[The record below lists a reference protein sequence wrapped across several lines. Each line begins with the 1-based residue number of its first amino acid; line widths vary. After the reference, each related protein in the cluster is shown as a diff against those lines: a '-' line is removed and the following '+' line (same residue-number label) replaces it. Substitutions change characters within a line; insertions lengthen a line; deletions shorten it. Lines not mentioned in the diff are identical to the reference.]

1 MKARE
6 AYTRAGWPVV
16 VPVSSG
22 KKYPPAEGVTGNVPA
37 PSHKEMLEIW
47 EKYTP
52 TQPNLALRLHSGR
65 DDFDVITV
73 DVDHYGVKTGV
84 DTIRELERQ
93 LGAFPW
99 SAPMS
104 TRRVPS
110 TQTGQYFFRV
120 RKGMS
125 WKGAIGPGVDVIQDT
140 HRYAV
145 VYPSI
150 VEGLQYH
157 WYIDGE
163 PSDIPNID
171 ELPWLPEAWQDYTSA
186 GAAKEHHDKS
196 KSKVA
201 AAPRGKARMRAA
213 ISWLRENTLRY
224 GHKDAL
230 PTEAMQKTYGPEF
243 VEALGGNAHDTMLA
257 AVHQAVRLALEAH
270 TGLKV
275 ALSRIRRAFVDEVT
289 GSRAGASRRT
299 EESALAEF
307 ERALIGE
314 VEKAEV
320 ESINGTRFLSQD
332 VDEEVLMRLNR
343 TFLRQAAVK
352 RPKGVDLSLFR
363 DTDRAHAEMF
373 AAYWGQDVLVT
384 RDKNTKEFAVWDEET
399 KRYSFRTQ
407 NEMFQL
413 LYTATSDRIRYEADK
428 IAQRAAE
435 LKNALGS
442 RQAPPDT
449 DDPDDL
455 FSEANNLRKR
465 ADSIESTSRSLN
477 ILKQVHSVYDQ
488 PSAIQDFDSTPGLI
502 GLLGGETIDVGS
514 LDSIGYAR
522 TSKRKDRLTMNTQV
536 RLVPNAKHPGW
547 NKFLDKFLPD
557 PELRKFTQKVLG
569 YSLVDGN
576 PEKIVVFLWGPSN
589 TGKTTIL
596 EACGA
601 ALGDYGGTIDASA
614 LFGKSN
620 RSGPAPE
627 LIDSFFRR
635 FVFMSEVGDTHVL
648 SANAIKQA
656 TGNDTQKNRL
666 LFSNE
671 MISGSPKFTPYIS
684 TNTVPEVKGSD
695 KALANRLV
703 VIPFLSEN
711 KPSKVKWEEDVRRN
725 PEIQSAVLAW
735 LLEGCRMYLEEGLDR
750 DSFLV
755 EVSNASA
762 EFASDVDPVSEFI
775 AEALTTG
782 VDGEIL
788 EDQLWTLW
796 QEWCLVRGLRD
807 SEVGDR
813 RRLRKR
819 LKGHGINNRRTM
831 DKDRKHY
838 RLFVGVSVK

>member
-1 MKARE
+1 MKVRE
-6 AYTRAGWPVV
+6 AYLKAGWPVAI
-16 VPVSSG
+16 PVSHG
-22 KKYPPAEGVTGNVPA
+22 KKYPPAEGTTGNVPA
-37 PSHKEMLEIW
+37 PTLAKLTEIW
-47 EKYTP
+47 DEYAP
-52 TQPNLALRLHSGR
+52 TQPNLALRLHSGGE
-65 DDFDVITV
+65 DFDVITV

-84 DTIRELERQ
+84 DTIKELEKQ

-104 TRRVPS
+104 TRRGPELG
-110 TQTGQYFFRV
+110 TGQYFFRV

-150 VEGLQYH
+150 VEGLQYQ
-157 WYIDGE
+157 WYVDGE
-163 PSDIPNID
+163 LSDIPSID
-171 ELPWLPEAWQDYTSA
+171 NLPWLPDAWQDYASA

-201 AAPRGKARMRAA
+201 AASRGKARMRAA

-257 AVHQAVRLALEAH
+257 AVHQSVRLALEAH

-275 ALSRIRRAFVDEVT
+275 ALSRIRRAFVEEVT
-289 GSRAGASRRT
+289 GSRAGASRRS

-320 ESINGTRFLSQD
+320 EAANGTRFLSQD
-332 VDEEVLMRLNR
+332 VDEEVLSSLDRV
-343 TFLRQAAVK
+343 FSRQAAVK
-352 RPKGVDLSLFR
+352 RPKGVDLSLYR

-373 AAYWGQDVLVT
+373 ASYWGQDVLVT

-399 KRYSFRTQ
+399 KRYFFRTQ

-428 IAQRAAE
+428 IAQRASE
-435 LKNALGS
+435 LKVALGS
-442 RQAPPDT
+442 HQAPPDT
-449 DDPDDL
+449 DDPDEL

-477 ILKQVHSVYDQ
+477 ILKQVHSVYDK
-488 PSAIQDFDSTPGLI
+488 PTSVQDFDSVPGLV
-502 GLLGGETIDVGS
+502 GLLGGETLDVSS
-514 LDSIGYAR
+514 LESSGYPR
-522 TSKRKDRLTMNTQV
+522 PSKRKDRLTMNTQV
-536 RLVPNAKHPGW
+536 RLAPGVKHPGW
-547 NKFLDKFLPD
+547 TKFLDKFLPD
-557 PELRKFTQKVLG
+557 PELRRFTQKVLG

-601 ALGDYGGTIDASA
+601 ALGDYGGTIDANA

-695 KALANRLV
+695 KALARRLV

-711 KPSKVKWEEDVRRN
+711 EPSKVKWEEDVRNN
-725 PEIQSAVLAW
+725 PEIQLAVLAW
-735 LLEGCRMYLEEGLDR
+735 LLEGCQMYLKEGLDR
-750 DSFLV
+750 NNFLV
-755 EVSNASA
+755 EVRNASA

-775 AEALTTG
+775 SEVLTTG
-782 VDGEIL
+782 VEGEIR
-788 EDQLWTLW
+788 EDQLWLLW
-796 QEWCLVRGLRD
+796 REWGLVRGLKESD
-807 SEVGDR
+807 IGDR

-831 DKDRKHY
+831 DKDRKYY
-838 RLFVGVSVK
+838 RLFVSVSIK

>member
-1 MKARE
+1 MKARK
-6 AYTRAGWPVV
+6 AYTRAGWPVAI
-16 VPVSSG
+16 PVSSG

-37 PSHKEMLEIW
+37 PSYKELLAIW
-47 EKYTP
+47 DKHESTH
-52 TQPNLALRLHSGR
+52 PNLALRLHSGR
-65 DDFDVITV
+65 EDFDVITI

-84 DTIRELERQ
+84 DTIRELEKQ
-93 LGAFPW
+93 LGGFPW

-104 TRRVPS
+104 TRRDPL

-125 WKGAIGPGVDVIQDT
+125 WKGAVGPGVDVIQDT

-145 VYPSI
+145 VYPS
-150 VEGLQYH
+150 VVDGLQYR
-157 WYIDGE
+157 WYINGE
-163 PSDIPNID
+163 PSEVPKID
-171 ELPWLPEAWQDYTSA
+171 ELPWLPDAWQDYVAA
-186 GAAKEHHDKS
+186 GQAKEHHDKS

-230 PTEAMQKTYGPEF
+230 PTEMMQKTYGPEF

-275 ALSRIRRAFVDEVT
+275 ALSRIRRAFVEEVT
-289 GSRAGASRRT
+289 GSRAGASRRS

-320 ESINGTRFLSQD
+320 EAANGTRFLSQD
-332 VDEEVLMRLNR
+332 VDEDVLSSLDRV
-343 TFLRQAAVK
+343 FSRQAAVK
-352 RPKGVDLSLFR
+352 RPKGVDLSLYR

-384 RDKNTKEFAVWDEET
+384 RDRNTKEFAVWDEET
-399 KRYSFRTQ
+399 KRYFFRTQ

-428 IAQRAAE
+428 IAQRASE
-435 LKNALGS
+435 LKIALGS

-449 DDPDDL
+449 DDPDEL
-455 FSEANNLRKR
+455 FAEANNLRKR

-477 ILKQVHSVYDQ
+477 ILKQVHSVYDR
-488 PSAIQDFDSTPGLI
+488 PAAIQDFDSTPGLI
-502 GLLGGETIDVGS
+502 GSLGGETIDVGS
-514 LDSIGYAR
+514 IESAGSAR
-522 TSKRKDRLTMNTQV
+522 PSKRKDRLTMNTAV
-536 RLVPNAKHPGW
+536 RLVPSAKHPGW
-547 NKFLDKFLPD
+547 TKFLDKFLPD
-557 PELRKFTQKVLG
+557 PELRRFTQKVLG

-601 ALGDYGGTIDASA
+601 ALGDYGGTIDAGA
-614 LFGKSN
+614 LFGKTN

-695 KALANRLV
+695 KALAHRLV

-735 LLEGCRMYLEEGLDR
+735 MLEGCRMYLREGLDR
-750 DSFLV
+750 DSFLDQV
-755 EVSNASA
+755 REASA

-775 AEALTTG
+775 SEKLTTG
-782 VDGEIL
+782 VEGEIV
-788 EDQLWTLW
+788 EDQIWVLW
-796 QEWCLVRGLRD
+796 QEWCLVRGLRESD
-807 SEVGDR
+807 IGDR

-831 DKDRKHY
+831 DKDRKYY
-838 RLFVGVSVK
+838 RLFVGVTLK

>member
-6 AYTRAGWPVV
+6 AYTEAGWPVAI
-16 VPVSSG
+16 PVSNG
-22 KKYPPAEGVTGNVPA
+22 KKYPPAEGTTGNVPA
-37 PSHKEMLEIW
+37 PTPEKLGEIW
-47 EKYTP
+47 DEYDP
-52 TQPNLALRLHSGR
+52 TNPNLALRLHSGR
-65 DDFDVITV
+65 EEFDVITV

-84 DTIRELERQ
+84 DTIRELEKQ
-93 LGAFPW
+93 LGGFPW
-99 SAPMS
+99 SAPTS
-104 TRRVPS
+104 TRRDPS

-150 VEGLQYH
+150 VDGLQYQ

-163 PSDIPNID
+163 PSDVPKID
-171 ELPWLPEAWQDYTSA
+171 ELPWLPDSWQDYVAA
-186 GAAKEHHDKS
+186 GHAKEHHDKS

-201 AAPRGKARMRAA
+201 TAPRGKARMRAA

-230 PTEAMQKTYGPEF
+230 PTEMMQKTYGPEF

-275 ALSRIRRAFVDEVT
+275 ALSRIRRAFVEEVT
-289 GSRAGASRRT
+289 GSRAGASRRS

-320 ESINGTRFLSQD
+320 ESANGTRFLSQD
-332 VDEEVLMRLNR
+332 VDEEVLSSLDRV
-343 TFLRQAAVK
+343 FSRQAAVK
-352 RPKGVDLSLFR
+352 RPKGVDLSLYR

-373 AAYWGQDVLVT
+373 ANYWGQDVLVT
-384 RDKNTKEFAVWDEET
+384 RDRNTKEFAVWDEET
-399 KRYSFRTQ
+399 KRYFFRSA

-428 IAQRAAE
+428 IAQRASE
-435 LKNALGS
+435 LKIALGS

-449 DDPDDL
+449 DDPDEL
-455 FSEANNLRKR
+455 FTEANNLRKR
-465 ADSIESTSRSLN
+465 ADSVESTSRSLN
-477 ILKQVHSVYDQ
+477 ILKQVHSVYDR
-488 PSAIQDFDSTPGLI
+488 PAAIQDFDSTPGLI
-502 GLLGGETIDVGS
+502 GSLGGETIDVGS
-514 LDSIGYAR
+514 IESAGSAR
-522 TSKRKDRLTMNTQV
+522 TSKRKDRLTMNTAV
-536 RLVPNAKHPGW
+536 RLVPSAKHLGW
-547 NKFLDKFLPD
+547 TRFLDKFLPD
-557 PELRKFTQKVLG
+557 PELRRFTQKVLG

-601 ALGDYGGTIDASA
+601 ALGDYGGTIDAGA
-614 LFGKSN
+614 LFGKTN

-695 KALANRLV
+695 KALAHRLV

-735 LLEGCRMYLEEGLDR
+735 LLEGCLMYLQEGLDR
-750 DSFLV
+750 DSFLDQV
-755 EVSNASA
+755 REASA

-775 AEALTTG
+775 SEKLTTG
-782 VDGEIL
+782 VDGEII
-788 EDQLWTLW
+788 EDQMWVLW

-807 SEVGDR
+807 SDIGDR

-819 LKGHGINNRRTM
+819 LKGHGVDNRRTM
-831 DKDRKHY
+831 DKDRNYY
-838 RLFVGVSVK
+838 RVFVGVTLK

>member
-6 AYTRAGWPVV
+6 AYIEAGWPVAI
-16 VPVSSG
+16 PVSNG
-22 KKYPPAEGVTGNVPA
+22 KKYPPAEGTTGNVPA
-37 PSHKEMLEIW
+37 PTASKLDEIW
-47 EKYTP
+47 DEYDP
-52 TQPNLALRLHSGR
+52 TNPNLALRLHSGR
-65 DDFDVITV
+65 EEFDVITV

-84 DTIRELERQ
+84 DTIKDLEKQ

-104 TRRVPS
+104 TRRDPS

-150 VEGLQYH
+150 VDGLQYR
-157 WYIDGE
+157 WYINGE
-163 PSDIPNID
+163 PAGVPNIN
-171 ELPWLPEAWQDYTSA
+171 ELPWLPDAWQDYVAA
-186 GAAKEHHDKS
+186 GQAKEHHDKS

-230 PTEAMQKTYGPEF
+230 PTEMMQKTYGPEF

-275 ALSRIRRAFVDEVT
+275 ALSRIRRAFVEEVT
-289 GSRAGASRRT
+289 GSRAGASRRS

-320 ESINGTRFLSQD
+320 EAANGTRFLSQD
-332 VDEEVLMRLNR
+332 VDEEVLSSLDRV
-343 TFLRQAAVK
+343 FSRQAAVK
-352 RPKGVDLSLFR
+352 RPKGVDLSLYR

-384 RDKNTKEFAVWDEET
+384 RDRNTKEFAVWDEET
-399 KRYSFRTQ
+399 KRYFFRTQ

-428 IAQRAAE
+428 IAQRASE
-435 LKNALGS
+435 LKIALGS

-449 DDPDDL
+449 DDPDEL

-477 ILKQVHSVYDQ
+477 ILKQAHSVYDK
-488 PSAIQDFDSTPGLI
+488 PTSVQDFDSVSGLI
-502 GLLGGETIDVGS
+502 GLLGGETLDVSS
-514 LDSIGYAR
+514 LESSGYPQP
-522 TSKRKDRLTMNTQV
+522 SKRKDRLTMNTQV
-536 RLVPNAKHPGW
+536 RLAPGGKHPGW
-547 NKFLDKFLPD
+547 TKFLDKFLPD
-557 PELRKFTQKVLG
+557 PELRRFTQKVLG

-601 ALGDYGGTIDASA
+601 ALGDYGGTIDANA

-671 MISGSPKFTPYIS
+671 MVSGSPKFTPYIS

-695 KALANRLV
+695 KALARRLV

-711 KPSKVKWEEDVRRN
+711 EPSKVKWEEDVRNN

-735 LLEGCRMYLEEGLDR
+735 LLEGCKMYLKEGLDR
-750 DSFLV
+750 NNFLV

-775 AEALTTG
+775 SEVLTAG
-782 VDGEIL
+782 VEGEIV
-788 EDQLWTLW
+788 EDQMWVLW

-807 SEVGDR
+807 SDIGDR

-819 LKGHGINNRRTM
+819 LKGHGIDNRRTM
-831 DKDRKHY
+831 DKDRKYY
-838 RLFVGVSVK
+838 RLFVGVSLK

>member
-6 AYTRAGWPVV
+6 AYVKAGWPVAI
-16 VPVSSG
+16 PVSNG
-22 KKYPPAEGVTGNVPA
+22 KKYPPAEGITGNVPA
-37 PSHKEMLEIW
+37 PTPGKLDEIW
-47 EKYTP
+47 DKYDP
-52 TQPNLALRLHSGR
+52 TNPNLALRLHSGR
-65 DDFDVITV
+65 EEFDVITV

-84 DTIRELERQ
+84 DTIRELEKQ

-104 TRRVPS
+104 TRRDPS

-125 WKGAIGPGVDVIQDT
+125 WKGAVGPGVDVIQDA

-145 VYPSI
+145 VYPS
-150 VEGLQYH
+150 VVDGLQYR

-163 PSDIPNID
+163 PANVPKID
-171 ELPWLPEAWQDYTSA
+171 ELPWLPETWQDYVAT
-186 GAAKEHHDKS
+186 GQAKEHHDKS

-230 PTEAMQKTYGPEF
+230 PTEMMQKTYGPEF

-275 ALSRIRRAFVDEVT
+275 ALSRIRRAFVEEVT
-289 GSRAGASRRT
+289 GSRAGASRRS

-320 ESINGTRFLSQD
+320 EAANGTRFLSQD
-332 VDEEVLMRLNR
+332 VDEEVLSSLDRV
-343 TFLRQAAVK
+343 FSRQAAVK
-352 RPKGVDLSLFR
+352 RPKGVDLPLYR

-373 AAYWGQDVLVT
+373 ANYWGQDVLVT
-384 RDKNTKEFAVWDEET
+384 RDRNTKEFAVWDEET
-399 KRYSFRTQ
+399 KRYFFRSA

-428 IAQRAAE
+428 IAQRASE
-435 LKNALGS
+435 LKIALGS

-455 FSEANNLRKR
+455 FTEANNLRKR
-465 ADSIESTSRSLN
+465 ADSVESTSRSLN
-477 ILKQVHSVYDQ
+477 ILKQVHSVYDR
-488 PSAIQDFDSTPGLI
+488 PAAIQDFDSTPGLI
-502 GLLGGETIDVGS
+502 GSLGGETIDVGNIES
-514 LDSIGYAR
+514 AGSAR
-522 TSKRKDRLTMNTQV
+522 PSKRKDRLTMNTAV
-536 RLVPNAKHPGW
+536 RLVPSAKHPGW
-547 NKFLDKFLPD
+547 TKFLDKFLPN
-557 PELRKFTQKVLG
+557 PELRRFTQKVLG

-601 ALGDYGGTIDASA
+601 ALGDYGGTIDAGA
-614 LFGKSN
+614 LFGKTN

-695 KALANRLV
+695 KALAHRLV

-735 LLEGCRMYLEEGLDR
+735 MLEGCRMYLREGLDR
-750 DSFLV
+750 DSFLDQV
-755 EVSNASA
+755 REASA

-775 AEALTTG
+775 SEKLATG
-782 VDGEIL
+782 VEGEIV
-788 EDQLWTLW
+788 EDQMWVLW

-807 SEVGDR
+807 SDIGDR

-819 LKGHGINNRRTM
+819 LKGHGIDNRRTM
-831 DKDRKHY
+831 DKDRNYY
-838 RLFVGVSVK
+838 RLFVGVSLK

>member
-6 AYTRAGWPVV
+6 AYVKAGWPVAI
-16 VPVSSG
+16 PVSNG
-22 KKYPPAEGVTGNVPA
+22 KKYPPAEGTTGNVPA
-37 PSHKEMLEIW
+37 PTPGKLDEIW
-47 EKYTP
+47 DEYDP
-52 TQPNLALRLHSGR
+52 TNPNLALRLHSGR
-65 DDFDVITV
+65 EEFDVITV

-84 DTIRELERQ
+84 DTIRELEKQ

-104 TRRVPS
+104 TRRDPL

-125 WKGAIGPGVDVIQDT
+125 WKGAVGPGVDVIQDT

-145 VYPSI
+145 VYPS
-150 VEGLQYH
+150 VVDGLQYQ

-163 PSDIPNID
+163 PASVPNID
-171 ELPWLPEAWQDYTSA
+171 ELPWLPETWQDYVAT
-186 GAAKEHHDKS
+186 GQAKEHHDKS
-196 KSKVA
+196 KSQVA

-230 PTEAMQKTYGPEF
+230 PTEMMQKTYGPEF

-275 ALSRIRRAFVDEVT
+275 ALSRIRRAFVEEVT
-289 GSRAGASRRT
+289 GSRAGASRRS

-320 ESINGTRFLSQD
+320 EAANGTRFLSQD
-332 VDEEVLMRLNR
+332 VDEEVLSSLDRV
-343 TFLRQAAVK
+343 FSRQAAVK
-352 RPKGVDLSLFR
+352 RPKGVDLSLYR

-384 RDKNTKEFAVWDEET
+384 RDRNTKEFAVWDEET
-399 KRYSFRTQ
+399 KRYFFRTQ

-428 IAQRAAE
+428 IAQRASE
-435 LKNALGS
+435 LKIALGS

-449 DDPDDL
+449 DDPDEL
-455 FSEANNLRKR
+455 FAEANNLRKR

-477 ILKQVHSVYDQ
+477 ILKQVHSVYDR
-488 PSAIQDFDSTPGLI
+488 PAAIQDFDSTPGLI
-502 GLLGGETIDVGS
+502 GSLGGETIDVGS
-514 LDSIGYAR
+514 IESAGSAR
-522 TSKRKDRLTMNTQV
+522 PSKRKDRLTMNTAV
-536 RLVPNAKHPGW
+536 RLVPSAKHPGW
-547 NKFLDKFLPD
+547 TKFLDKFLPD
-557 PELRKFTQKVLG
+557 PELRRFTQKVLG

-601 ALGDYGGTIDASA
+601 ALGDYGGTIDAGA
-614 LFGKSN
+614 LFGKTN

-695 KALANRLV
+695 KALAHRLV

-735 LLEGCRMYLEEGLDR
+735 LLEGCRMYLREGLDR
-750 DSFLV
+750 DSFLDQV
-755 EVSNASA
+755 REASA

-775 AEALTTG
+775 SEKLTTG
-782 VDGEIL
+782 VEGEIV
-788 EDQLWTLW
+788 EDQIWVLW

-807 SEVGDR
+807 SDIGDR

-831 DKDRKHY
+831 DKDRKYY
-838 RLFVGVSVK
+838 RLFVGVSLK

>member
-1 MKARE
+1 MKARK
-6 AYTRAGWPVV
+6 AYTRAGWPVAI
-16 VPVSSG
+16 PVSSG

-37 PSHKEMLEIW
+37 PSYKELLAIW
-47 EKYTP
+47 DKHESTH
-52 TQPNLALRLHSGR
+52 PNLALRLHSGR

-84 DTIRELERQ
+84 DTIRELEKQ
-93 LGAFPW
+93 LGGFPW

-104 TRRVPS
+104 TRRDPS

-125 WKGAIGPGVDVIQDT
+125 WKGAVGPGVDVIQDT

-150 VEGLQYH
+150 VDGLQYR

-163 PSDIPNID
+163 PSEVPKID
-171 ELPWLPEAWQDYTSA
+171 ELPWLPDAWQDYIAA
-186 GAAKEHHDKS
+186 GQAQEHHDKS

-230 PTEAMQKTYGPEF
+230 PTEMMQKTYGPEF

-275 ALSRIRRAFVDEVT
+275 ALSRIRRAFVEEVT
-289 GSRAGASRRT
+289 GSRAGASRRS

-320 ESINGTRFLSQD
+320 EAAGGTRFLSQD
-332 VDEEVLMRLNR
+332 VDEEVLSSLDRV
-343 TFLRQAAVK
+343 FSRQAAVK
-352 RPKGVDLSLFR
+352 RPKGVDLSLYR

-373 AAYWGQDVLVT
+373 ANYWGQDVLVT
-384 RDKNTKEFAVWDEET
+384 RDRNTKEFAVWDEET
-399 KRYSFRTQ
+399 KRYFFRTQ

-428 IAQRAAE
+428 IAQRASE
-435 LKNALGS
+435 LKIALGS

-449 DDPDDL
+449 DDPDEL
-455 FSEANNLRKR
+455 FTEANNLRKR

-477 ILKQVHSVYDQ
+477 ILKQVHSVYDR
-488 PSAIQDFDSTPGLI
+488 PAAIQDFDSTPGLI
-502 GLLGGETIDVGS
+502 GSLGGETIDVSGIDSAGS
-514 LDSIGYAR
+514 AR
-522 TSKRKDRLTMNTQV
+522 PSKRKDRLTMNTAV
-536 RLVPNAKHPGW
+536 RLVPSAKHPGW
-547 NKFLDKFLPD
+547 TKFLDKFLPD
-557 PELRKFTQKVLG
+557 LELRRFTQKVLG

-601 ALGDYGGTIDASA
+601 ALGDYGGTIDAGA

-695 KALANRLV
+695 RALANRLV

-711 KPSKVKWEEDVRRN
+711 KPSKVKREEDVRHN

-735 LLEGCRMYLEEGLDR
+735 LLEGCRMYLREGLDR
-750 DSFLV
+750 DNFLDQV
-755 EVSNASA
+755 QKASA
-762 EFASDVDPVSEFI
+762 DFASDVDPVSEFI
-775 AEALTTG
+775 SEKLTTG
-782 VDGEIL
+782 VEGEIV
-788 EDQLWTLW
+788 EDQMWVLW

-807 SEVGDR
+807 SDIGDR

-819 LKGHGINNRRTM
+819 LKGHSIDNRRTM
-831 DKDRKHY
+831 DRDRNYY
-838 RLFVGVSVK
+838 RVFVGVTLK